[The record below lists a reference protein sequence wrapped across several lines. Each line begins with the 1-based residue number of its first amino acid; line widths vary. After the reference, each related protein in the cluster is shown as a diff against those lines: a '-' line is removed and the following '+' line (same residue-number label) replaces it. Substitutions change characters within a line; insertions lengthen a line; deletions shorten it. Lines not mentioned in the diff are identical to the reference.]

1 MTLRAG
7 FIGTWGEWYY
17 IRSFI
22 PPRAVPT
29 VRQQADRNTITTALL
44 ENVLASRLI
53 QMKTPSNKKIYC
65 ITAGNIGTDDALFDP
80 KILCSGI
87 EIHNDCFI
95 ASNNDQGNFENVAH
109 RTWKTNEGLYDINR
123 S

>member
-44 ENVLASRLI
+44 EAVPASRMI
-53 QMKTPSNKKIYC
+53 QMRTPSYKQIYC
-65 ITAGNIGTDDALFDP
+65 NTTGNIGTDEAFHP
-80 KILCSGI
+80 EILCSRIG
-87 EIHNDCFI
+87 IHNDCFM
-95 ASNNDQGNFENVAH
+95 ASNNDQGTFENAAQ
-109 RTWKTNEGLYDINR
+109 RT
-123 S
+123 